1 MKSATPLLLN
11 SGVSQEQL
19 EMLQNNARQ
28 ELIDGAAPHW
38 AKLKRVYALK
48 RR

>member
-1 MKSATPLLLN
+1 MKSAAPLLLN
-11 SGVSQEQL
+11 SGLSPEQL

-28 ELIDGAAPHW
+28 ELMDGVAPHW
-38 AKLKRVYALK
+38 AKLKRVYARK